1 MSDSKFVIIGAGI
14 AGLTCAYFV
23 KRAGHDVVVLEKSS
37 RREQL
42 RNEDGSVRIPPN
54 MMRLLQELPGM
65 EEMLNAKATKCAGDN
80 ISVGYYS
87 TNEIMDDL
95 GCDFYFIP
103 HKDLHEHLYT
113 LCINCGVE
121 FRHEFEV
128 VEVQTSRPPHV
139 DGPKVFSK
147 SGEYVT
153 GDIVIGADG
162 KNSVAR
168 RVLLAEQDEAE
179 EADSTTTGS
188 EKSALSP
195 TKAIVGATL
204 SIPVSL
210 LESDPE
216 LEPLLRVEN
225 HLQWMVY
232 MGDGTSVAMA
242 RFQLQ
247 YGPDLYLLDLT
258 YGQPPL
264 PENEDEAWFSGGAPV
279 QSVLDKVQEYDARV
293 KKLISLAKTSHW
305 NIQTVHDLQRYVSK
319 FNQVMVVGDA
329 AHSIYRVWMI
339 RLNSQI
345 QINGTHNTAAAFED
359 AFTLGRLFS
368 RFSSSRQ
375 SQSNASF
382 LLSSY
387 QQIQQKRTRAM
398 ETSEMNTM
406 HLLGIPPGSER
417 DGRNN
422 GFRLTL
428 HLEGA
433 DDATLERVWA
443 GYVAQFNY
451 DARDAVD
458 EWWMTWARPGNRESL
473 IIDGV
478 SVISAS

>member
-1 MSDSKFVIIGAGI
+1 MSKPPEISAKGRMSSAYLITVIQPTQGTFQPNIKMPSDSTNALKFVITGAGI

-42 RNEDGSVRIPPN
+42 KNEDGGVRIPPN

-65 EEMLNAKATKCAGDN
+65 EETLNAKATKCAGILFHQCEFEPPTHLTARKTGPQNSSAKWIFHKKSWMIWDV
-80 ISVGYYS
+80 ISILYHCYYFF
-87 TNEIMDDL
+87 
-95 GCDFYFIP
+95 CYQ

-113 LCINCGVE
+113 LCVNCGVE
-121 FRHEFEV
+121 IRHEFEV

-195 TKAIVGATL
+195 IKAIVGATL

-216 LEPLLRVEN
+216 LEALLRVEN

-242 RFQLQ
+242 R
-247 YGPDLYLLDLT
+247 YGPDIYLLDLT

-264 PENEDEAWFSGGAPV
+264 LGNEDEEWLSGGTPV
-279 QSVLDKVQEYDARV
+279 QSVLEKVQEYDARV

-305 NIQTVHDLQRYVSK
+305 NIQTVYDLQRYVSK

-329 AHSIYRVWMI
+329 AHSIY
-339 RLNSQI
+339 
-345 QINGTHNTAAAFED
+345 INGTHNTAAAFED
-359 AFTLGRLFS
+359 AFTLAINK
-368 RFSSSRQ
+368 
-375 SQSNASF
+375 SNKNG
-382 LLSSY
+382 LE
-387 QQIQQKRTRAM
+387 QWKR
-398 ETSEMNTM
+398 
-406 HLLGIPPGSER
+406 
-417 DGRNN
+417 
-422 GFRLTL
+422 
-428 HLEGA
+428 
-433 DDATLERVWA
+433 
-443 GYVAQFNY
+443 
-451 DARDAVD
+451 AR
-458 EWWMTWARPGNRESL
+458 
-473 IIDGV
+473 
-478 SVISAS
+478 